1 MESGRMLL
9 NNKRRTRLRSIEE
22 DLGRVLNLLNS
33 IYDEEQD
40 CMDNVPENL
49 QDSERYSDMEA
60 CVEALSDAVYN
71 LEEAIDSIKEAI
83 DK

>member
-1 MESGRMLL
+1 MLL

-60 CVEALSDAVYN
+60 CVEALSEAVYN
-71 LEEAIDSIKEAI
+71 LEEAMDSIKEAI
-83 DK
+83 DR

>member
-1 MESGRMLL
+1 MLL

-49 QDSERYSDMEA
+49 QDSERYSNMEA

>member
-1 MESGRMLL
+1 MLL

-22 DLGRVLNLLNS
+22 DLGMALNLLNS

-60 CVEALSDAVYN
+60 CVEALSEAVYN
-71 LEEAIDSIKEAI
+71 LEEAMDSIKEAI
-83 DK
+83 NR

>member
-1 MESGRMLL
+1 MLL

-49 QDSERYSDMEA
+49 QDSERYSNMEA

-71 LEEAIDSIKEAI
+71 LEEAMDSIKEAI

>member
-1 MESGRMLL
+1 M

-60 CVEALSDAVYN
+60 CVEALSEAVYN
-71 LEEAIDSIKEAI
+71 LEEAMDSIKEAI

>member
-1 MESGRMLL
+1 MLL
-9 NNKRRTRLRSIEE
+9 NNKRRTRLRGIEE
-22 DLGRVLNLLNS
+22 DLGMALNLLNS

-60 CVEALSDAVYN
+60 CVEALSEAVYN
-71 LEEAIDSIKEAI
+71 LEEAMDSIKEAI
-83 DK
+83 NR

>member
-1 MESGRMLL
+1 MLL

-22 DLGRVLNLLNS
+22 DLGKALNLLNS

-49 QDSERYSDMEA
+49 QDSERYSNMED
-60 CVEALSDAVYN
+60 CVEALSEAVYN
-71 LEEAIDSIKEAI
+71 LEEAIGLIEEAI
-83 DK
+83 NK

>member
-1 MESGRMLL
+1 M

-22 DLGRVLNLLNS
+22 DLSMALNLLNS

-60 CVEALSDAVYN
+60 CVEALDGAVYN

-83 DK
+83 NR

>member
-1 MESGRMLL
+1 MLL

-49 QDSERYSDMEA
+49 QDSERYSNMEA

-71 LEEAIDSIKEAI
+71 LEEAMDLIKEAI

>member
-1 MESGRMLL
+1 MLL
-9 NNKRRTRLRSIEE
+9 NNKRRTRLRGIEE
-22 DLGRVLNLLNS
+22 DLGMALNLLNS

-60 CVEALSDAVYN
+60 CVEALSEAFYN
-71 LEEAIDSIKEAI
+71 LEEAMDSIKEAI
-83 DK
+83 NR